1 MKRTVMIGAAAIA
14 ALAGTT
20 YAQCGSETSN
30 AGWTPGEA
38 AACEGERA
46 HQAQQVAWEGPKKD
60 LVETA
65 VGAGQFTILAKA
77 LTEAGLVE
85 ALKGKGPFTVFAPT
99 DEAFKKLPKG
109 TLETLLKPENK
120 DQLVSILT
128 YHVVSGNVL
137 ASDVVKLNNAA
148 TLNGQ
153 RVDITTGSGGVMVD
167 QAKVIATDVKASNGT
182 IHVIDTVML
191 PEDKDIV
198 GVASEAG
205 SFGTLI
211 AAAKAAG
218 LVPALT
224 GEGPLTVFAPTD
236 EAFAALPPGTVES
249 LLKPENREK
258 LRSILLLHVV
268 EGRVYS
274 EQAAE
279 LSEAKTLQGQSVGIK
294 PWDGTLKV
302 GGASVVSADIEASN
316 GVIHVIDRVIL
327 PN

>member
-14 ALAGTT
+14 ALAGTS
-20 YAQCGSETSN
+20 YAQCGSQTSD
-30 AGWTPGEA
+30 AGWASGEA
-38 AACEGERA
+38 GACGGEHGPAVTR
-46 HQAQQVAWEGPKKD
+46 VAWEGPKLD

-65 VGAGQFTILAKA
+65 VEAGQFTILAKA
-77 LTEAGLVE
+77 LTAAGLVE
-85 ALKGKGPFTVFAPT
+85 SLQGEGPFTVFAPT

-109 TLETLLKPENK
+109 TLETLLKPEYK

-128 YHVVSGNVL
+128 YHVVSGNVM
-137 ASDVVKLNNAA
+137 ASEVVKLSNAT

-153 RVDITTGSGGVMVD
+153 RVDIQTNAGGVMVD
-167 QAKVIATDVKASNGT
+167 QAKVTATDVKASNGV

-191 PEDKDIV
+191 PESKDIV
-198 GVASEAG
+198 GVAAEAG

-236 EAFAALPPGTVES
+236 EAFAALAPGTVES
-249 LLKPENREK
+249 LLMPENREK
-258 LRSILLLHVV
+258 LRSILLTHVV

-274 EQAAE
+274 DQAAK
-279 LSEAKTLQGQSVGIK
+279 LSEAKTAQGGMITIK
-294 PWDGTLKV
+294 PWNGTLKV